1 MISLKTKGSFRLLRV
16 FRNTIFS
23 IFCSFLLFFNILKS
37 ELFLPKNNSILNY
50 IHVLF
55 EWSQIPDALSYNIQ
69 ISSDNSFSSMTVDTS
84 IQSLIYINK
93 NNIKWDSNYFWRIRP
108 NFVSDEIV
116 WSETFTFS
124 TGGKR
129 SEATTDLYNQDEVSP
144 GLTIFG
150 SFYNYFSAMIDVN
163 GKEIWNTGDK
173 KIVYYNSSPALDLLG
188 CYSDNSLENNLPG
201 VDFSLDNDFIWEE
214 PNDQFLHHDIVKL
227 PNGNYMGIVAT
238 SQLGPIPIG
247 PWTSDYQGFGF
258 AANGLSVEFPWVG
271 DKLVEWDKDTKEVLW
286 SWSVFDHFSMEDF
299 DGLGGTWLP
308 SSTGYQEYDWTHVNA
323 MIFSEQE
330 SAIYISTRHLSRI
343 TKISYPSGEV
353 IWNMGRVMPSG
364 EVTLGNDLGF
374 SFQHG
379 LQKLENGNI
388 VTFDNGNLSQY
399 FLDTDAPISRALEIA
414 IVNDQASITWE
425 HSLSEDLFG
434 FASGN
439 AQKLENGNYL
449 ITTVG
454 GNGTSIEVNDNGV
467 QVWKG
472 NYNLC
477 EPICAVYRSNRVS
490 SLYPIAFSLIS
501 NDLSI
506 NLGQG
511 NEFGTGVSLPL
522 GNASISFT
530 LKNEGS
536 ISDIFNY
543 EFSEELNWFENYNG
557 YVELLP
563 GEEQVITFNGVT
575 INSVNSNYYHMVVV
589 PTQKPSLSRT
599 VINELYISELS
610 LNTEGLIVPKGATL
624 SMPFPN
630 PFNSFIH
637 LNVENVLEVGLNID
651 IYDIN
656 GKTVS
661 RIPIVSNSSNFHTI
675 WNAESHPS
683 GLYFLSV
690 SNSANPQFKKILYL
704 K

>member
-1 MISLKTKGSFRLLRV
+1 
-16 FRNTIFS
+16 
-23 IFCSFLLFFNILKS
+23 
-37 ELFLPKNNSILNY
+37 
-50 IHVLF
+50 
-55 EWSQIPDALSYNIQ
+55 
-69 ISSDNSFSSMTVDTS
+69 
-84 IQSLIYINK
+84 
-93 NNIKWDSNYFWRIRP
+93 
-108 NFVSDEIV
+108 
-116 WSETFTFS
+116 
-124 TGGKR
+124 
-129 SEATTDLYNQDEVSP
+129 
-144 GLTIFG
+144 
-150 SFYNYFSAMIDVN
+150 
-163 GKEIWNTGDK
+163 
-173 KIVYYNSSPALDLLG
+173 
-188 CYSDNSLENNLPG
+188 
-201 VDFSLDNDFIWEE
+201 
-214 PNDQFLHHDIVKL
+214 
-227 PNGNYMGIVAT
+227 
-238 SQLGPIPIG
+238 
-247 PWTSDYQGFGF
+247 
-258 AANGLSVEFPWVG
+258 
-271 DKLVEWDKDTKEVLW
+271 
-286 SWSVFDHFSMEDF
+286 MEDF

-353 IWNMGRVMPSG
+353 IWNMGRDMPSG
-364 EVTLGNDLGF
+364 AVTLGNDLGF

-379 LQKLENGNI
+379 LQELENGNI

-477 EPICAVYRSNRVS
+477 EPICAVYRANRVS

-511 NEFGTGVSLPL
+511 NEFGTGVPLPL

-557 YVELLP
+557 YVELSP

-610 LNTEGLIVPKGATL
+610 LDTEGLIVPRGATL

-661 RIPIVSNSSNFHTI
+661 SIPIVSNSSNFHTI

-683 GLYFLSV
+683 GLYFLSI
-690 SNSANPQFKKILYL
+690 SNSANSQFKKILYL